1 MKGSQGFWNAS
12 PSAFL
17 DWFWDCEGVEERWG
31 EEWEKEESRDGQG
44 KDWGE
49 LSFAFGVGSGEY
61 EMMREEWSGEFDEWN
76 ERIEEISRKEDDEWD
91 LISNSFSEWEE
102 LDEN

>member
-31 EEWEKEESRDGQG
+31 EEWEEEESRDGQG

-61 EMMREEWSGEFDEWN
+61 EMMRGEWSGKFEEWN
-76 ERIEEISRKEDDEWD
+76 ESRFMQPQINTQTSYGHGGWC
-91 LISNSFSEWEE
+91 I
-102 LDEN
+102 